1 MKKRLIYFMICL
13 LGSGIT
19 AQAQYTYTLKQCL
32 EEGLANNYSLRIT
45 RNEEQISKNNAT
57 LGNAGYLPTVD
68 LILAGWLR
76 CCRLI
81 WPRISYCFPFI

>member
-45 RNEEQISKNNAT
+45 RHDEQLSTNNTT
-57 LGNAGYLPTVD
+57 LGNPVYLPT
-68 LILAGWLR
+68 LAFTSG
-76 CCRLI
+76 
-81 WPRISYCFPFI
+81 YN

>member
-45 RNEEQISKNNAT
+45 RVAVT
-57 LGNAGYLPTVD
+57 DGHAAVGLD
-68 LILAGWLR
+68 LVVADSLEVHGDAQRGADLVLSR
-76 CCRLI
+76 E
-81 WPRISYCFPFI
+81 ST

>member
-32 EEGLANNYSLRIT
+32 EEGLAIFTPHHPQRGAD
-45 RNEEQISKNNAT
+45 K
-57 LGNAGYLPTVD
+57 
-68 LILAGWLR
+68 
-76 CCRLI
+76 
-81 WPRISYCFPFI
+81 

>member
-68 LILAGWLR
+68 LTAGYTGNADNSNTKARATWFR
-76 CCRLI
+76 N
-81 WPRISYCFPFI
+81 

>member
-68 LILAGWLR
+68 LTAG
-76 CCRLI
+76 
-81 WPRISYCFPFI
+81 